1 MRPAAAAGM
10 VDGVPHLTRSAR
22 VQHPCPALLR
32 RTRGAATAV
41 AIAVLVALGWG
52 AARAEA
58 APVASFSVSPEN
70 PVAAQEV
77 VLTDT
82 STGFSTGS
90 LTRDW
95 DLDGDGAFDDASGPT
110 ATRSFP
116 AGEHDVAL
124 RVREAGTV
132 LIERVARRRLT
143 IAPAPTPTPT
153 PTPTPDPPPP
163 AAPGNQPPEA
173 ALELGCHK
181 VGGTFLFCP
190 GLVARKGA
198 SKEFDASPSS
208 DPDGS
213 IVRYEWDLD
222 GNGSYE
228 RDTGA
233 NPRAGYV
240 YSELLFR

>member
-1 MRPAAAAGM
+1 MSNVNARP
-10 VDGVPHLTRSAR
+10 
-22 VQHPCPALLR
+22 LLL
-32 RTRGAATAV
+32 RTRGAPAAV
-41 AIAVLVALGWG
+41 ATAVLVALGWG
-52 AARAEA
+52 AAQAQAQA
-58 APVASFSVSPEN
+58 APVASFSASPES
-70 PVAAQEV
+70 PVAGQQV

-82 STGFSTGS
+82 STGFSPTGP

-95 DLDGDGAFDDASGPT
+95 DLDGDGAFDDASGAT

-124 RVREAGTV
+124 RVRQAGTV
-132 LIERVARRRLT
+132 MIERVARRTLT
-143 IAPAPTPTPT
+143 VTAPG

-163 AAPGNQPPEA
+163 VAEPGNQPPQA
-173 ALELGCHK
+173 ALALGCRK

-190 GLVARKGA
+190 GLVARKGV

-213 IVRYEWDLD
+213 IVRHEWDLD

-228 RDTGA
+228 RDA
-233 NPRAGYV
+233 CDPEDRLPLQRAAV
-240 YSELLFR
+240 P